1 MKINE
6 IIEAIGDSPSEF
18 GQRLSQEDDGN
29 FQQVPGRVF
38 AQAVSRIKQN
48 DLARGDAAKGLET
61 LHVYPANEYNGM
73 NCFIGKN
80 NSSGYAIAHGDE
92 LVSVFSSQGSSGS
105 AIMQDAI
112 KNGASRL
119 DCFAIRKED
128 GSIEGGLY
136 TLYSRHGFSID
147 KSMNDGEPGQPY
159 SIQNGVS
166 SYVDDNEK
174 VHPNDPRV
182 VIFMKR

>member
-18 GQRLSQEDDGN
+18 GQRLSQEDDDN

-128 GSIEGGLY
+128 VSIEGGLY
-136 TLYSRHGFSID
+136 SLYSRHGFSID